1 MQADLYFYYNTKM
14 KKILFFVAV
23 MLVAT
28 TSMAQGHSEFPL
40 DKMMNGI
47 AKSMPLPQIPDYSV
61 NIKDFN
67 GDFNKAMKAL
77 SEMGGGRLIVP
88 SGIWNTGPIEFEN
101 NCELHVEAG
110 ALVLFKS
117 DYDAYKDVEVVYEG
131 QKIRKKMS
139 PLYAYNKH
147 DVAITGRGS
156 FDGNGQD
163 WRPVKR
169 SKMTESQWKELI
181 KKGGTVENDVW
192 IPEIRERSKTRPV
205 MLDFIKCERVLLQD
219 ATFSNSPAWNLHPF
233 LCKNV
238 MIEGVTVRNPWYSQ
252 NGDGIDLEC
261 CDGAIIRNTSLDV
274 GDDGI
279 CIKAGRDKEGREL
292 KAPCQ
297 NVLIENCTVYH
308 GHGGFT
314 IGSEMSSGVKNVFVR
329 NCTFIGTDAGLRFKS
344 TRGRGG
350 VVEYIYIQDINM
362 VDIAGDAITFDLY
375 YANRSVLEGYEAG
388 SSASDPVPPV
398 TEETPSFRQI
408 YAVNVNCQGAKR
420 AIYMNGLPEMP
431 IEYVMLRNVN
441 ITADKGVVTKN
452 VRNIMTQDV
461 TVNGKKIEIK

>member
-1 MQADLYFYYNTKM
+1 M
-14 KKILFFVAV
+14 KKILFFVAA

-28 TSMAQGHSEFPL
+28 TSMAQGHGEFPL

-77 SEMGGGRLIVP
+77 AEMGGGRLIVP

-238 MIEGVTVRNPWYSQ
+238 MIEGVTVRNPWYPQ

>member
-1 MQADLYFYYNTKM
+1 M

-77 SEMGGGRLIVP
+77 AEMGGGRLIVP

>member
-1 MQADLYFYYNTKM
+1 M
-14 KKILFFVAV
+14 KKILFFVAA

-28 TSMAQGHSEFPL
+28 TSMAQGHGEFPL

-67 GDFNKAMKAL
+67 GDFNRAMKAL

-88 SGIWNTGPIEFEN
+88 AGIWNTGPIEFEN

-375 YANRSVLEGYEAG
+375 YANRSVLEGYETG

>member
-1 MQADLYFYYNTKM
+1 M
-14 KKILFFVAV
+14 KKILFFVAA

-67 GDFNKAMKAL
+67 GDFNRAMKAL

-88 SGIWNTGPIEFEN
+88 AGIWNTGPIEFEN

-375 YANRSVLEGYEAG
+375 YANRSVLEGYETG